1 MSETTKVSCDTLIDS
16 ELLAEAQSLNINP
29 SEVLEQALRNAISQ
43 AKAEL
48 WRKENEAAIEYYNHQ
63 VAELGTFAERLKNQ
77 RN

>member
-1 MSETTKVSCDTLIDS
+1 MSETTKVSCDTLIDA

-48 WRKENEAAIEYYNHQ
+48 WRKENEAAIECYNQQ
-63 VAELGTFAERLKNQ
+63 VAEQGTFAERLKNL